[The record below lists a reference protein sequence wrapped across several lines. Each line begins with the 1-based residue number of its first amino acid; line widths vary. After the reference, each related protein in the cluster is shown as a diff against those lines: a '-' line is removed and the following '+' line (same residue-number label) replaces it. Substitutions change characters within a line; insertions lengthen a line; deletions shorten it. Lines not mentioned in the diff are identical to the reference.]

1 MYRLPCNVSRLAGGS
16 ISFGLAGWLVVTSAA
31 AGGLAVALR
40 AGAFA
45 IDALLF
51 AAFVGGTIGVVD
63 PLKEIGTVFFSGTA
77 SDTGVTGALVGTGL
91 SAVGGSV
98 LAAF

>member
-1 MYRLPCNVSRLAGGS
+1 MLPCKVSRLPGGS
-16 ISFGLAGWLVVTSAA
+16 ISFGLAGWPAVISGV
-31 AGGLAVALR
+31 AGGLAVGLR

-45 IDALLF
+45 MDAALV
-51 AAFVGGTIGVVD
+51 APFVGGTIGVEG
-63 PLKEIGTVFFSGTA
+63 PLKEIVFFSGTA